1 MKRIFGKSIKML
13 ILTLMSVLVISVT
26 AATYYSLTLTSS
38 IDVYQADVYFVEGSD
53 NGTSAVVLTLDS
65 TNTTTTITGLR
76 AYPNMTFTYENV
88 TLVRNNS
95 TIAASNIRLTPG
107 AITPANP
114 ADFVYVKFMLNAT
127 NLGDR
132 RWLNYTSNGVSWTV
146 PPASSWTSIGVST
159 QWPVVIM
166 TMANS
171 TATVGNTVT
180 IGITIDVD

>member
-1 MKRIFGKSIKML
+1 MNQIFGKSIKML
-13 ILTLMSVLVISVT
+13 ILTLMSVLVISAT
-26 AATYYSLTLTSS
+26 AAMYYSLTMTSS
-38 IDVYQADVYFVEGSD
+38 TGVYKANVYFVEGSD
-53 NGTSAVVLTLDS
+53 NGTSTVVLTLDS
-65 TNTTTTITGLR
+65 TNTTATITGLR

-95 TIAASNIRLTPG
+95 TTAASNIRLTPG
-107 AITPANP
+107 ITTPANP

-127 NLGDR
+127 IPGDR

-146 PPASSWTSIGVST
+146 PPASSWTSIGDET
-159 QWPVVIM
+159 QWPIVIM

-171 TATVGNTVT
+171 TATIGSTVT